1 MIKALM
7 KVKIQVLQ
15 KDQEDRKE
23 EEVQN
28 KRKEI

>member
-23 EEVQN
+23 EEVPN